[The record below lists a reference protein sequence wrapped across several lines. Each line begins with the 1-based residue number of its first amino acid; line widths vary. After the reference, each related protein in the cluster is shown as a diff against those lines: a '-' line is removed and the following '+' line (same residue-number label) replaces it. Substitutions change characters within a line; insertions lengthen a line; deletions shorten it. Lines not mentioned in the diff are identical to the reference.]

1 MSTVLQLKHLD
12 LSWLGGGI
20 REEYGKGHGG
30 MTEDSVP
37 ENKNHLCE
45 GPPYWLVNQFSF
57 LLS

>member
-45 GPPYWLVNQFSF
+45 GPPY
-57 LLS
+57 